1 MSSGFQTPTRNR
13 DDPEM
18 EEEIDFDGHIPDSPE
33 RTTPKAS
40 NFRFTAPIPN
50 FRTQFSKTKDVK
62 RSDYGTLP
70 DLRERGTP
78 DSTLYDQL
86 INLIL
91 NAKKDIKFS
100 PSAETRAGAARYAKS
115 RGLRLGPAGTDINQ
129 DGVEDVVLYNKSGY
143 PVVINGYHLTPS
155 RFPYRKSYKEA
166 NPRPIDRYRVG
177 GYKGYMDGVWGVDP
191 NGFDE
196 SGNRAVRYDKD
207 NLPPAFKV
215 LKDNGWRVPAAPRK
229 ELSFYQKA
237 IKVINETFN
246 HHMAN
251 HPIVGN
257 KSWVLKCLSKI
268 MLSSLVYMNVVD
280 RGLIRANPSIIEQIL
295 STGGPAE
302 GWALYQKIKQR
313 QSKGIKA
320 YLEANQEAIF
330 AELSNPAA
338 IDNILNA
345 FSFYA
350 QVDDE
355 HLPNDEQF
363 ARLEEIKQKTYKA
376 GLKQTFTA
384 ALEEIK
390 MGLIGDIFN
399 NQPIIQNN
407 QPQTQ

>member
-1 MSSGFQTPTRNR
+1 MSTGFQTPTRNR

-62 RSDYGTLP
+62 RSDYGTLK

-78 DSTLYDQL
+78 DPTLYDQL

-115 RGLRLGPAGTDINQ
+115 RGLRLGPKGTDINQ

-143 PVVINGYHLTPS
+143 PVVINGYHLAPS
-155 RFPYRKSYKEA
+155 RFPYRKSYKEN
-166 NPRPIDRYRVG
+166 NPKPIDRYRVG
-177 GYKGYMDGVWGVDP
+177 GYKGYMDRQWGVDP
-191 NGFDE
+191 EGFNED
-196 SGNRAVRYDKD
+196 GKRAVEFDKD
-207 NLPPAFKV
+207 NLPTAFKI
-215 LKDNGWRVPAAPRK
+215 LKDNGWRVPAAPRR

-237 IKVINETFN
+237 IKRINDTFKE
-246 HHMAN
+246 HMEN
-251 HPIVGN
+251 NRSVMS

-268 MLSSLVYMNVVD
+268 MLASLVYINVVD
-280 RGLIRANPSIIEQIL
+280 RGLLRANPTALEQIRNA
-295 STGGPAE
+295 GGTAE

-320 YLEANQEAIF
+320 FLEENKEQIFEA
-330 AELSNPAA
+330 LSNPEQ
-338 IDNILNA
+338 IDNILDSFA
-345 FSFYA
+345 FYG
-350 QVDDE
+350 QVDNE
-355 HLPNDEQF
+355 QIPNDEEF
-363 ARLEEIKQKTYKA
+363 ARLPDINQKMYKA
-376 GLKQTFTA
+376 GFRETFTA
-384 ALEEIK
+384 ALEGVKNDIIK
-390 MGLIGDIFN
+390 S
-399 NQPIIQNN
+399 IINDRQ
-407 QPQTQ
+407 QTQ

>member
-1 MSSGFQTPTRNR
+1 M
-13 DDPEM
+13 
-18 EEEIDFDGHIPDSPE
+18 
-33 RTTPKAS
+33 
-40 NFRFTAPIPN
+40 
-50 FRTQFSKTKDVK
+50 
-62 RSDYGTLP
+62 
-70 DLRERGTP
+70 
-78 DSTLYDQL
+78 
-86 INLIL
+86 
-91 NAKKDIKFS
+91 
-100 PSAETRAGAARYAKS
+100 ARK
-115 RGLRLGPAGTDINQ
+115 Q
-129 DGVEDVVLYNKSGY
+129 EV
-143 PVVINGYHLTPS
+143 
-155 RFPYRKSYKEA
+155 
-166 NPRPIDRYRVG
+166 
-177 GYKGYMDGVWGVDP
+177 M
-191 NGFDE
+191 
-196 SGNRAVRYDKD
+196 
-207 NLPPAFKV
+207 
-215 LKDNGWRVPAAPRK
+215 
-229 ELSFYQKA
+229 
-237 IKVINETFN
+237 
-246 HHMAN
+246 
-251 HPIVGN
+251 N

-330 AELSNPAA
+330 AELSNPAN
-338 IDNILNA
+338 IDSILNA